1 MKRQAPN
8 TSTYL
13 SEAIADRLADVLLAA
28 VQRDRVQQL
37 CISPLGECTVD
48 ANNTT
53 ETSVYG
59 VRALSNSRKRV
70 QRKSGE
76 KASEVGSESN

>member
-8 TSTYL
+8 ASTYL

-28 VQRDRVQQL
+28 VQRDRAQQ
-37 CISPLGECTVD
+37 SGTVPLGECTVD
-48 ANNTT
+48 ANNAT
-53 ETSVYG
+53 ETNDYG
-59 VRALSNSRKRV
+59 LRALSDGRKRG

-76 KASEVGSESN
+76 KTSEVGSESN